1 MGALAQ
7 YNTTFTRHNLTLFH
21 SICASSVS
29 SNPRK
34 RTESAP
40 MRNWTAIELILRMRI
55 ECALAHWTGL
65 MMLN

>member
-1 MGALAQ
+1 
-7 YNTTFTRHNLTLFH
+7 
-21 SICASSVS
+21 
-29 SNPRK
+29 
-34 RTESAP
+34 